1 VETGAE
7 LRPKTNFVHSE
18 AVRKPLV
25 AMTLNILST
34 MFYSRT
40 IKI

>member
-1 VETGAE
+1 MLYESYFLAII
-7 LRPKTNFVHSE
+7 LK
-18 AVRKPLV
+18 
-25 AMTLNILST
+25 ILST

>member
-1 VETGAE
+1 
-7 LRPKTNFVHSE
+7 
-18 AVRKPLV
+18 
-25 AMTLNILST
+25 